1 MARINKVGHVVLGC
15 RDPQASIKFYT
26 ETLGMEL
33 VQFNQELQMAFFSF
47 GEQHH
52 DIAVIKVPD
61 DQPVGSAGLS
71 HTALQIEGGEAEL
84 RELYQRL
91 KDHGVKVDFTAD
103 HVLTKSVYFFDPDGN
118 RLEIFC
124 ESMEMAAAKNYLH
137 TTYDLSKLMGPL
149 DLESG
154 AAHGN

>member
-15 RDPQASIKFYT
+15 RDPQTSIKFYT
-26 ETLGMEL
+26 ENLGMEL
-33 VQFNQELQMAFFSF
+33 VQFNRDLQMAFFSF

-61 DQPVGSAGLS
+61 DQPVGSSGLS

-91 KDHGVKVDFTAD
+91 KDHGIKVDFTAD
-103 HVLTKSVYFFDPDGN
+103 HYLTKSVYFFDPDGN

-124 ESMEMAAAKNYLH
+124 ESMEMAEAKDYLH
-137 TTYDLSKLMGPL
+137 ATSDPSKLIAPL
-149 DLESG
+149 DLES
-154 AAHGN
+154 ATARS